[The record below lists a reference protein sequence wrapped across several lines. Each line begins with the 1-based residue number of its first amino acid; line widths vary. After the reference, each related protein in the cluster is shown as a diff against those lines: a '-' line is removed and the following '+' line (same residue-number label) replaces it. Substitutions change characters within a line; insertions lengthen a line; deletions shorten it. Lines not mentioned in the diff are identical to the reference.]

1 MKFCRICLGAVK
13 LLVFV
18 LLTEKLISGT
28 REALCVPGSPVHS
41 QSLPAGGGS
50 SGMGS
55 RRGSISSLSSVTSM
69 LEEKDD
75 EKIRCCHHC
84 MDTLLKRQQKLE
96 EKDHVP
102 DIVKLYE
109 VKSVQLAMWFFCFS
123 CCFEFTLLYPSC
135 HSFSFV
141 FWGFLLFT
149 CPKLVFLSEAEDVH
163 GEGG

>member
-1 MKFCRICLGAVK
+1 
-13 LLVFV
+13 
-18 LLTEKLISGT
+18 
-28 REALCVPGSPVHS
+28 
-41 QSLPAGGGS
+41 
-50 SGMGS
+50 MGS

-109 VKSVQLAMWFFCFS
+109 VTREGLSSLSPSPQLPAAAQS
-123 CCFEFTLLYPSC
+123 
-135 HSFSFV
+135 
-141 FWGFLLFT
+141 
-149 CPKLVFLSEAEDVH
+149 
-163 GEGG
+163 

>member
-1 MKFCRICLGAVK
+1 M
-13 LLVFV
+13 
-18 LLTEKLISGT
+18 T
-28 REALCVPGSPVHS
+28 GSPGHS
-41 QSLPAGGGS
+41 QSPPAGGGS

-109 VKSVQLAMWFFCFS
+109 VRGSPTVSASSFIFVSSRWDVL
-123 CCFEFTLLYPSC
+123 PDI
-135 HSFSFV
+135 HSNLSFGV
-141 FWGFLLFT
+141 SSPNF
-149 CPKLVFLSEAEDVH
+149 VFLSEVENVH
-163 GEGG
+163 GEGGRKGSGIHQNGRVPQVRTLEQILNGRFLLERFTNG

>member
-1 MKFCRICLGAVK
+1 
-13 LLVFV
+13 
-18 LLTEKLISGT
+18 
-28 REALCVPGSPVHS
+28 
-41 QSLPAGGGS
+41 
-50 SGMGS
+50 MGS

-109 VKSVQLAMWFFCFS
+109 VNTSNCLIIQKKRMSSVPTS
-123 CCFEFTLLYPSC
+123 STVDSV
-135 HSFSFV
+135 FSFQAV
-141 FWGFLLFT
+141 
-149 CPKLVFLSEAEDVH
+149 LSLH
-163 GEGG
+163 

>member
-1 MKFCRICLGAVK
+1 MA
-13 LLVFV
+13 
-18 LLTEKLISGT
+18 
-28 REALCVPGSPVHS
+28 GSPGHS
-41 QSLPAGGGS
+41 QSPPAGGGS

-102 DIVKLYE
+102 DVVKLYE
-109 VKSVQLAMWFFCFS
+109 VKGTPAVSAPF
-123 CCFEFTLLYPSC
+123 
-135 HSFSFV
+135 FSFFFFV
-141 FWGFLLFT
+141 SMSRSVYAGTSFPSFIPICLLGFPVVLSVKP
-149 CPKLVFLSEAEDVH
+149 CPPDCQRLRMCMEKVDEKAPDYIRMAESLK
-163 GEGG
+163 